1 MAFLP
6 PAIFEI
12 KAVADKAIA
21 EFKQVNNEL
30 GKMEGQA
37 QKAGGS
43 IGGMEKASRIAT
55 AGLLA
60 MGAAFAG
67 FAALGIKEAMEAET
81 IMTKLNA
88 TLAAQGLNT
97 AATREE
103 IDKLSTS
110 FVKLGFDDEAAA
122 ASMQILIQSTGDLA
136 KSKELLAMSADLA
149 RAKSISLE
157 AASQM
162 LVKANMGAGKVFK
175 QFGIT

>member
-6 PAIFEI
+6 TAIFEI

-30 GKMEGQA
+30 EKMEGQSL
-37 QKAGGS
+37 KAGGS
-43 IGGMEKASRIAT
+43 IGGIDKASRVAT

-88 TLAAQGLNT
+88 TLASQGLNT
-97 AATREE
+97 AATRAE
-103 IDKLSTS
+103 IDKLSSS
-110 FVKLGFDDEAAA
+110 FVQLGFDDEAAA
-122 ASMQILIQSTGDLA
+122 ASMQVLVQSTGDVA
-136 KSKELLAMSADLA
+136 KSKQLLGMAADLA
-149 RAKSISLE
+149 RAKTISLE

-162 LVKANMGAGKVFK
+162 LVRANMGAGKVFK
-175 QFGIT
+175 QF